1 MIFENI
7 KDNRVILSA
16 RKCGLM
22 TLSTLITTEWKN
34 HSSSTKHQLGN
45 PDPISPKVPPY
56 KKREIP
62 FTENYK
68 SRLVYPNEVPHQ
80 DNIPWDKSFWKNKD
94 VILIIREPYDRYVSG
109 MCQLTRTH
117 GLDIH
122 NMDMDNLSHNDGHT
136 ANWLDTIQDIEYK
149 TLSILQTENLTQWLV
164 ANNYKPLQVNPTDS
178 VTKLNVLEA
187 LKPYNDRIM
196 QYLEPEYKVYNKL
209 LDNNQEMQ
217 YN

>member
-22 TLSTLITTEWKN
+22 TLSTAITTEWKN
-34 HSSSTKHQLGN
+34 YSSSVRHQLGN

-56 KKREIP
+56 KKRWIP

-68 SRLVYPNEVPHQ
+68 SRRVYPNEVAHQ
-80 DNIPWDKSFWKNKD
+80 DDIPWDKRFWKNKD

-117 GLDIH
+117 GLDIL
-122 NMDMDNLSHNDGHT
+122 NMTIEDLSHDDGHT
-136 ANWLDTIQDIEYK
+136 ANWLDIIQDLRYK
-149 TLSILQTENLTQWLV
+149 SLTILKTENLSQWLT
-164 ANNYKPLQVNPTDS
+164 ANNYKPLQVNQTDPA
-178 VTKLNVLEA
+178 TKLNVLEA
-187 LKPYNDRIM
+187 IKPYNDRIM